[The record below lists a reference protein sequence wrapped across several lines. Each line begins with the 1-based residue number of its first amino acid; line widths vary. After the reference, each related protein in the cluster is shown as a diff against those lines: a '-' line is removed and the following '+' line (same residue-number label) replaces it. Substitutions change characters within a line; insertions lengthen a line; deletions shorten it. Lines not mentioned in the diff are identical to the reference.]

1 MVAEELA
8 IQRPGEKFWCGRL
21 RGWEGESCRRSGKFL
36 CFFLGEHVV
45 EEDEGRL
52 C

>member
-1 MVAEELA
+1 MAAEELA
-8 IQRPGEKFWCGRL
+8 IQKLGEKFWRAAEEMG
-21 RGWEGESCRRSGKFL
+21 S
-36 CFFLGEHVV
+36 FFLGEHVV